1 MGCLRVASP
10 GGDREEVDFRMKN
23 GDTPPFEKSRKQECF
38 RVLEELLGRLSRAK
52 RLQSNAPSC
61 MTSAPTRAWG
71 GIGCRIEGKV

>member
-1 MGCLRVASP
+1 
-10 GGDREEVDFRMKN
+10 MKKG

-61 MTSAPTRAWG
+61 MTSAPTRAWVALG
-71 GIGCRIEGKV
+71 AELRGRFETAAS